1 MVPLFGKQFVSIK
14 GIQALITGTEYLDT
28 AYWTP
33 SSAAR
38 GAGVEQGWAKAIFK
52 EQRRKS
58 QPLSLGSLLT
68 DEKQ

>member
-33 SSAAR
+33 TLLPGVQGPNRGGQRQSSKSR
-38 GAGVEQGWAKAIFK
+38 GE
-52 EQRRKS
+52 S
-58 QPLSLGSLLT
+58 PNLYL
-68 DEKQ
+68 

>member
-38 GAGVEQGWAKAIFK
+38 GAGAEQGWAKASS
-52 EQRRKS
+52 KS
-58 QPLSLGSLLT
+58 RGESPNLYL
-68 DEKQ
+68 